1 MATGGPV
8 TPRGFGLLLARNVPL
23 IHEKILFSLDYKTFK
38 TCGGICKAWSEL
50 LASES
55 VQRKAKSVY
64 FKEMK
69 MEEEERLLRSS
80 CAGDAGEVGRSLSGG
95 VDPNCSDAA
104 GRSPLWHAARAG
116 RGEVVR
122 LLLGAGAE
130 EVSLRGTDAELGET
144 ALYQAAKHGHDGIVE
159 LLLQWVSP
167 DMPPGSLLI

>member
-8 TPRGFGLLLARNVPL
+8 TPRGFGLLLSRNVPL

-38 TCGGICKAWSEL
+38 TCSGVCKTWSEL

-69 MEEEERLLRSS
+69 MEKEERLLRSS
-80 CAGDAGEVGRSLSGG
+80 SAGDAAEVGRLLSGG

-104 GRSPLWHAARAG
+104 AGRGPLWRAARAG
-116 RGEVVR
+116 HVEVVQ
-122 LLLGAGAE
+122 LLLAAGAK
-130 EVSLRGTDAELGET
+130 VGSIDAELGET
-144 ALYQAAKHGHDGIVE
+144 ALYQAAKHGHDGVFR
-159 LLLQWVSP
+159 LVLQWEMAS
-167 DMPPGSLLI
+167 GTTK